1 MAEKILYDYNVAVIK
16 RYTDDKYKLTVHNV
30 LRRRGYEYDCDKL
43 PKLRNVNNDKLLN
56 NIARARNTVFE
67 YALCNDWQYF
77 ATLTLDKKKYDRYD
91 LKKYIKDFGYFLQ
104 NYNRKRIS
112 KIKYVLIPEKHK
124 DGAWHLHGLFSGF
137 SDDDLDLFT
146 KDMFKDGRIPIYILD
161 RLDDKCLF
169 KWTQYST
176 KFGYCVLDK
185 IRDKN
190 RIASYVMKYFSKDVS
205 RSVKELN
212 SRLYYSSLGLK
223 RAVEIKR
230 GLIDKGIIYNPD
242 YSNDFVSVKWLTRKD
257 IDIVKQVNY
266 NSFTLYKSRLITRQ
280 KFVKY
285 DWHKPYK
292 SEIKNL
298 KNFGWID

>member
-1 MAEKILYDYNVAVIK
+1 MDKILYDYNVAIIK
-16 RYTDDKYKLTVHNV
+16 KYTEDKYKVTVHNV